1 MGLTEAK
8 IKSLK
13 EKDFDKLYDAN
24 KKLWEDAAANAK
36 DFVKK
41 TITDGGTFRPEE
53 LLEPLIPVVRTNQ
66 KFRDHQH
73 DNSARSPKY
82 VTWFAEYIID
92 KNP

>member
-13 EKDFDKLYDAN
+13 EKDFDKLYDKN
-24 KKLWEDAAANAK
+24 KKLWEDAATNAK

-41 TITDGGTFRPEE
+41 TITAGGAFRGEE

-66 KFRDHQH
+66 LFRNHQQ
-73 DNSARSPKY
+73 DNSARSPRY

>member
-13 EKDFDKLYDAN
+13 DKEFDKLYD
-24 KKLWEDAAANAK
+24 KHQKVWQDAAENAK

-41 TITDGGTFRPEE
+41 TITNGGAFRPEE

-66 KFRDHQH
+66 LFRDHQQ
-73 DNSARSPKY
+73 DNSARSPRY
-82 VTWFAEYIID
+82 ITWFAEYIID